1 MVCIDEPTEGQGR
14 GYPAGAQIFWVHCYH
29 ESISAV
35 LKRRAELRQ
44 EFLLA
49 GKTADVKMLDDALD
63 TEIKAGKLKLPS
75 HPTMGFQMRGPLNGY
90 NQATNSVTSE
100 IMTWQMVIIPYATGA
115 SLSLPEERKEG
126 MPWVM
131 ESGTW
136 GAHIMIEQAKQ
147 GK

>member
-1 MVCIDEPTEGQGR
+1 MPTGRRPGFFEPVTRKGGKYTVLRKGSNTMVCIDEPTEGQGR

-90 NQATNSVTSE
+90 NLART
-100 IMTWQMVIIPYATGA
+100 
-115 SLSLPEERKEG
+115 R
-126 MPWVM
+126 
-131 ESGTW
+131 
-136 GAHIMIEQAKQ
+136 
-147 GK
+147 